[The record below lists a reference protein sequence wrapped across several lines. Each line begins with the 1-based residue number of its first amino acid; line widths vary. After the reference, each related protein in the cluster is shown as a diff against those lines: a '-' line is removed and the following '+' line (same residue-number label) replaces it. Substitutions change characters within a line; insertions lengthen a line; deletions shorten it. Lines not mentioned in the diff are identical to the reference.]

1 MNNNSTTLSSLY
13 INTIYISALLCF
25 SANATADIT
34 DKNAFLY
41 GDNIEVGLGPDGAFG
56 SDTNSLYGKS
66 SGNKLGYISDPT
78 GNNFQASYHGDF
90 FLPGIPEE
98 GWGVAFDDDP
108 EKTYHNNSNQQGA
121 EIFGGF
127 SGYKST
133 IHGQK
138 VVWKGFVKGLEITQV
153 YRVYTEGTAV
163 VFDVTLKN
171 TTSTAMNNVYYMRTV
186 DPDNNAEQDP
196 SQGTSKYTTKNTILS
211 QGSDGSGISA
221 VSATQDAKPG
231 LFTKSSLILSG
242 YGANSR
248 VTYGGT
254 FNRNPSN
261 VYNGTTLLRQS
272 GTKIA
277 DDAVSLAFKFDKLE
291 PGDTVTFRA
300 GYQLKEVP
308 VPSIDIDEN
317 DSSGESGNGFKQL
330 YILGSTAS
338 NITDTDISITG
349 DGFNQLQQAIITLT
363 NPHSG
368 DLLDISGELPARII
382 VDANEST
389 DTEIRL
395 KGLASK
401 EDYQTILKQ
410 VVFSNSDTHSRID
423 TRIISIQVIDENA
436 TPSNAA
442 LSVVSITTPVV
453 INNQITG
460 DDIVNKN
467 EVANVK
473 LTGHAAPNA
482 SIKIDFTDKNGNKLT
497 PAKTVTSDAD
507 GNWSID
513 ADPADLSS
521 LSDGLIT
528 VLVIAV
534 DRNGNISTKV
544 TEIQKDTIV
553 LLNNITPIDNQVISS
568 TTPIYSG
575 KTDANANITLKVLP
589 DGKVYS
595 TAADANGDWS
605 VQLDKFP
612 IGVTSSVEITAEDEH
627 SNQTSATLI
636 FTTSNLAIEITDLD
650 VDAQGIAN
658 STTPTLKGTSE
669 PNSSISIVMPT
680 TDGNSI
686 TCNTTTDTNGK
697 WACTLPVSPSGGP
710 YTVTVT
716 TTDGKGNTNSTS
728 KQISI
733 PELPLIIDSPTNNA
747 VISDIKPLVAG
758 TSKPATNVTVVA
770 SNGDSCTAVTDNT
783 NHWSCQLP
791 SLAFDQNYTLTIT
804 TKDSIG
810 NSTTKAINI
819 STDKLPLSIT
829 TPQDNTTTEDTTPTF
844 IGTTAAGATITVTMD
859 TGQTCSTTADS
870 DGHWSCELPTLP
882 VGGPYTA
889 TIKAVD
895 SDGNQMNTTL
905 TFTTPNL
912 PIEITDLDVDSQGVA
927 SSTTPTLKGT
937 SEPNTS
943 ISIIMPTTDGSSI
956 TCNTTTDTN
965 GKWACTLP
973 VSPSGGPYTVTVT
986 TTDGKGNTNST
997 NKQISIPELPLIIDS
1012 PVNDAVISGI
1022 NPLVSGTSKPA
1033 TNVIVVASNGDSCTA
1048 VTDDKNHWSCQL
1060 PSLAFGQNY
1069 TLTVTTKDSIDNSTT
1084 KAVNISTDKLPLSIT
1099 TPQDNTTTEDTTPTF
1114 IGTTAAGTTV
1124 TVTMETGQ
1132 TCSATA
1138 DSDGRWSCELPA
1150 LPVGGPYTATIK
1162 AVDSYGNQTLI
1173 TENIKVPAIPLI
1185 ISSPSEGEVV
1195 TSGGITV
1202 TGSSDP
1208 NTPIK
1213 VLGPD
1218 GESCETTSDASGA
1231 WSCQLDNL
1239 QSGAGKH
1246 ITVISGEGTNGKKVA
1261 ITNINIEN
1269 SSEKVKTILAGS
1281 TSLLT
1286 ILFLLG
1292 LLFLLKLN
1300 YKLSP
1305 SRVVAQKSQIKTVIK

>member
-1 MNNNSTTLSSLY
+1 MLGTSYMSTL
-13 INTIYISALLCF
+13 YISALLCF
-25 SANATADIT
+25 SANARADIFQG
-34 DKNAFLY
+34 NAFLY

-56 SDTNSLYGKS
+56 SDRNSPDQGRKS
-66 SGNKLGYISDPT
+66 FANKLGYISDPT
-78 GNNFQASYHGDF
+78 GNRFQASYHGDF

-98 GWGVAFDDDP
+98 GWGVAFDD
-108 EKTYHNNSNQQGA
+108 KIYNNNSNQQGA
-121 EIFGGF
+121 EILGGF

-133 IHGQK
+133 AKSQK
-138 VVWKGFVKGLEITQV
+138 VVWKGDVEGLEITQV

-196 SQGTSKYTTKNTILS
+196 GQSGSKFVTKNTILS
-211 QGSDGSGISA
+211 QGSDGGGISA

-231 LFTKSSLILSG
+231 LFTKSSLTLSA

-254 FNRNPSN
+254 FNRNPID
-261 VYNGTTLLRQS
+261 VYNETNLLQQT
-272 GTKIA
+272 GTKMA
-277 DDAVSLAFKFDKLE
+277 DEAISLAFKFDRLE

-308 VPSIDIDEN
+308 VPSIDIDKN
-317 DSSGESGNGFKQL
+317 DNSGESGNGYKHL
-330 YILGSTAS
+330 YILGSAAS

-368 DLLDISGELPARII
+368 DLLEISGALPAGII
-382 VDANEST
+382 VDADEST

-410 VVFSNSDTHSRID
+410 AVFSNSDTHACID
-423 TRIISIQVIDENA
+423 TRIISIQVIDDNS

-442 LSVVSITTPVV
+442 LSVISITTPVLINNPIAGDDV
-453 INNQITG
+453 IN
-460 DDIVNKN
+460 DS

-482 SIKIDFTDKNGNKLT
+482 SIKIDFTDKNGDKLT
-497 PAKTVTSDAD
+497 SAKTVTADAD
-507 GNWSID
+507 GNWNID

-528 VLVIAV
+528 VLVTAV
-534 DRNGNISTKV
+534 DDNGNVATKT

-553 LLNNITPIDNQVISS
+553 LLNNITPIDNQIVSS
-568 TTPIYSG
+568 ATPIYSG

-589 DGKVYS
+589 DGKVY
-595 TAADANGDWS
+595 TTTADANGDWS
-605 VQLDKFP
+605 IQLDKFLM
-612 IGVTSSVEITAEDEH
+612 GVTSSVKITAEDEY
-627 SNQTSATLI
+627 SNQTSATLK
-636 FTTSNLAIEITDLD
+636 FTTPNLPIEITDLD
-650 VDAQGIAN
+650 VDAQGVAH

-669 PNSSISIVMPT
+669 PNTSISIIMPT
-680 TDGNSI
+680 TGGYSI
-686 TCNTTTDTNGK
+686 ACNTTTDTNGK
-697 WACTLPVSPSGGP
+697 WVCTLPVSPSGGP
-710 YTVTVT
+710 YTVTAT
-716 TTDGKGNTNSTS
+716 TTDSEANTNSTS

-733 PELPLIIDSPTNNA
+733 PELPLIIDSPANDA
-747 VISDIKPLVAG
+747 VISGVKPLVAG

-770 SNGDSCTAVTDNT
+770 SNGDSCTAVTDDT

-791 SLAFDQNYTLTIT
+791 SLAFDQNYTLTVT

-810 NSTTKAINI
+810 NSTTKAVNI
-819 STDKLPLSIT
+819 STDKLPLAIT

-844 IGTTAAGATITVTMD
+844 IGTTT
-859 TGQTCSTTADS
+859 
-870 DGHWSCELPTLP
+870 
-882 VGGPYTA
+882 
-889 TIKAVD
+889 
-895 SDGNQMNTTL
+895 
-905 TFTTPNL
+905 
-912 PIEITDLDVDSQGVA
+912 
-927 SSTTPTLKGT
+927 
-937 SEPNTS
+937 
-943 ISIIMPTTDGSSI
+943 
-956 TCNTTTDTN
+956 
-965 GKWACTLP
+965 
-973 VSPSGGPYTVTVT
+973 
-986 TTDGKGNTNST
+986 
-997 NKQISIPELPLIIDS
+997 
-1012 PVNDAVISGI
+1012 
-1022 NPLVSGTSKPA
+1022 
-1033 TNVIVVASNGDSCTA
+1033 
-1048 VTDDKNHWSCQL
+1048 
-1060 PSLAFGQNY
+1060 
-1069 TLTVTTKDSIDNSTT
+1069 
-1084 KAVNISTDKLPLSIT
+1084 
-1099 TPQDNTTTEDTTPTF
+1099 
-1114 IGTTAAGTTV
+1114 AGTTV

-1138 DSDGRWSCELPA
+1138 DSNGRWSCELPA

-1173 TENIKVPAIPLI
+1173 TESIKVPAIPLI
-1185 ISSPSEGEVV
+1185 ISSPSEGELV
-1195 TSGGITV
+1195 TLDSITV

-1213 VLGPD
+1213 VLGAD
-1218 GESCETTSDASGA
+1218 GESCETTSDASGT

-1239 QSGAGKH
+1239 QYGADKH

-1261 ITNINIEN
+1261 ITSINIEN
-1269 SSEKVKTILAGS
+1269 SSEKVKTVLAGS
-1281 TSLLT
+1281 TSLST

-1292 LLFLLKLN
+1292 LLLLLKSN
-1300 YKLSP
+1300 YKP
-1305 SRVVAQKSQIKTVIK
+1305 FRMIARKV